1 MSIEVQFLLTLCIDR
16 IIAHEF
22 TYPLN
27 CGFHFIHEKKLNR
40 TNISLY
46 IVIVI
51 GDSNYTSEIFE
62 NATA

>member
-1 MSIEVQFLLTLCIDR
+1 MK
-16 IIAHEF
+16 
-22 TYPLN
+22 
-27 CGFHFIHEKKLNR
+27 KKLNR

-62 NATA
+62 NAIA

>member
-27 CGFHFIHEKKLNR
+27 CGFHFIHEKK
-40 TNISLY
+40 IKQ
-46 IVIVI
+46 
-51 GDSNYTSEIFE
+51 D
-62 NATA
+62 